1 MKKIALF
8 IVMLFSCI
16 IPVQA
21 STNASITIELQDSID
36 NLSQENVEFEI
47 VQVAK
52 YEDGYYVLNEGFQDL
67 NVDLNKEL

>member
-36 NLSQENVEFEI
+36 NLSKENVEFEI
-47 VQVAK
+47 VVNHN
-52 YEDGYYVLNEGFQDL
+52 YYYF
-67 NVDLNKEL
+67 